1 MSHLS
6 IAEKH
11 IQRFAE
17 DTTGATMIEYALII
31 SLVSI
36 AIGFVIPEIKAS
48 IDVLFLRTA
57 SGLEDAA
64 AGAVAP

>member
-1 MSHLS
+1 MSLLS
-6 IAEKH
+6 SAEKH

-17 DTTGATMIEYALII
+17 DTSGATMIEYALII

-36 AIGFVIPEIKAS
+36 AIGFMIPEIKAS

-57 SGLEDAA
+57 SGLQNAA
-64 AGAVAP
+64 AAAP